1 MVESNETLSMQLLL
15 QVLMLSLIVR
25 AVVENEYQN
34 LYVPSKKPLH
44 LKSLLN

>member
-1 MVESNETLSMQLLL
+1 MVESNETLSMQLRL
-15 QVLMLSLIVR
+15 QVLMVSLIMC

-34 LYVPSKKPLH
+34 LYAPSKKPLH